1 MMDDERISH
10 GLAVLAEDMPTPDI
24 GDIVAASRTHIRRR
38 RAVTA
43 TWLGTAA
50 VVGVLAGVITVVGDH
65 APVSAAQGGP
75 TTSPG
80 PKVVPNNQPII
91 DDRARALDQQLNKV
105 KNDVIPAGMTISPD
119 PRDRI
124 TVDGRVLGFEFS
136 TTEHDFS
143 TDGQPLIKDSQGKPI
158 GPPLYT
164 GRSYLLDVKLSDT
177 QGWGTVSIQV
187 MHKNSA
193 ATAAHLPVCQAAP
206 SACQT
211 TDFPDGTRA
220 IVSTAESGRG
230 YPNSGTDVR
239 VGALRP
245 DGTYIDILC
254 TNLPFTAGPITSDS
268 PTQPTRPQTPLSAA
282 ELLKLAT
289 ALTY

>member
-43 TWLGTAA
+43 TWLGAAA
-50 VVGVLAGVITVVGDH
+50 VVGVMAGVITVVGDH
-65 APVSAAQGGP
+65 PPVSTAHAGP

-80 PKVVPNNQPII
+80 PKVLPNDQPII
-91 DDRARALDQQLNKV
+91 DDRARALDQQLNQIKDQV
-105 KNDVIPAGMTISPD
+105 VPAGMTISPD
-119 PRDRI
+119 PNERI

-136 TTEHDFS
+136 TTEQDLS
-143 TDGQPLIKDSQGKPI
+143 AAMPPRLKDAQGTISGQPLF
-158 GPPLYT
+158 T
-164 GRSYLLDVKLSDT
+164 GRGYLLDVKLSDG

-187 MHKNSA
+187 LHKNSA
-193 ATAAHLPVCQAAP
+193 DTSAHLPVCQAAP
-206 SACQT
+206 NACQT
-211 TDFPDGTRA
+211 TNFPDGTVA
-220 IVSTAESGRG
+220 VVSTGEAGRG

-239 VGALRP
+239 LAALRP

-254 TNLPFTAGPITSDS
+254 TNLPFLAGPITPDT
-268 PTQPTRPQTPLSAA
+268 PTRPTRPQTPLSAN

>member
-1 MMDDERISH
+1 MMDDERISR
-10 GLAVLAEDMPTPDI
+10 GLAVLAEDMPAPDI
-24 GDIVAASRTHIRRR
+24 GDIVAASRAHIRRR

-91 DDRARALDQQLNKV
+91 DDRARALDQQLNKI

-119 PRDRI
+119 PADQI
-124 TVDGRVLGFEFS
+124 TVDGRVLAFEFS
-136 TTEHDFS
+136 TTERDFS
-143 TDGQPLIKDSQGKPI
+143 TDGQPPKLSQGRLNI
-158 GPPLYT
+158 QPLFT
-164 GRSYLLDVKLSDT
+164 GRGYLLDVKLSDT
-177 QGWGTVSIQV
+177 LGWGTVSIQV

-193 ATAAHLPVCQAAP
+193 DTAGHLPVCQAAS
-206 SACQT
+206 SACRT
-211 TDFPDGTRA
+211 TNFPDGTTA
-220 IVSTAESGRG
+220 IVSSTESGRG
-230 YPNSGTDVR
+230 YPNSGTDLR
-239 VGALRP
+239 LGALRP
-245 DGTYIDILC
+245 DGTYVDILC
-254 TNLPFTAGPITSDS
+254 TNLPFVAGPVTSDA